1 MCLFHVVKLVSKKV
15 TKPLLSIV
23 QIWWLI
29 GSMSFSSFIQEFL
42 IQDQTIYDKWT
53 YDYDL
58 IFWVMYWLAEIDSKR
73 QKNDFWSASSSS
85 STILLLKIRDIEHDW
100 GRAVEIFSHC
110 VPQPFVGYTYWD
122 LKLTHQHDQLMLVS
136 VQKCELSE
144 MLIRVLSVPTLNSE
158 HPSHGS

>member
-1 MCLFHVVKLVSKKV
+1 MPCLPCGEKDVIANIPNQDKCPTVPLQLFKFKPARCVSGCIKFPVSEKWQPACLDLTIWCNAYLLHALLVTGMCQIHMCLFHVVKLVSNKV

-42 IQDQTIYDKWT
+42 TQDQTIYDKWT

-73 QKNDFWSASSSS
+73 Q
-85 STILLLKIRDIEHDW
+85 
-100 GRAVEIFSHC
+100 
-110 VPQPFVGYTYWD
+110 
-122 LKLTHQHDQLMLVS
+122 
-136 VQKCELSE
+136 
-144 MLIRVLSVPTLNSE
+144 
-158 HPSHGS
+158 